1 MLCVIRDSVCLQK
14 MMLTYFFVGRGV
26 ECQKI
31 NTDQFNAVEQA
42 GRFTQSGGN
51 VYACGT
57 CVKSREQ
64 KESNLCPIST
74 TKDLYDAV
82 KASDRVVTS

>member
-1 MLCVIRDSVCLQK
+1 
-14 MMLTYFFVGRGV
+14 MLTYFFVGRGV